1 MTHQLEFWA
10 VSDLEYAVEI
20 FWSMSDLN
28 FWSASVLGLKDCCD
42 FDCYLVLVTD
52 LMFCPALDSGDRL
65 T

>member
-10 VSDLEYAVEI
+10 VSDLVYAVEI

-42 FDCYLVLVTD
+42 FDHCLVLVTD
-52 LMFCPALDSGDRL
+52 LMFWPALDSGDRL